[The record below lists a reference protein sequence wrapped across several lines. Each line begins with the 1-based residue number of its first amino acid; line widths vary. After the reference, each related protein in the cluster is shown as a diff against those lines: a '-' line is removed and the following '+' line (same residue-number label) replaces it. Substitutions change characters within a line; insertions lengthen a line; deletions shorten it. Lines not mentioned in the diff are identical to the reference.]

1 MNHGNKHWKL
11 NMRAGHRKALFL
23 NLLKSLVLH
32 KRIKTT
38 LPKARAIRVYGER
51 IITKAIHLL
60 QMKDANYLAA
70 YRNLL
75 SEFHQDEKVVKILIE
90 EVAPKCANRPGGYTR
105 IVKLNIAHNAW
116 AVIEFVDFYK

>member
-11 NMRAGHRKALFL
+11 NMRAGHRKALIL

-38 LPKARAIRVYGER
+38 LPKARMLRVYGER
-51 IITKAIHLL
+51 VITKAIQLL
-60 QMKDANYLAA
+60 SLTDANYLAA

-75 SEFHQDEKVVKILIE
+75 AIFHQDEVALSALIK
-90 EVAPKCANRPGGYTR
+90 EVAPACSKRPGGYTR
-105 IVKLNIAHNAW
+105 IVKINIAHNEW
-116 AVIEFVDFYK
+116 AIIELVDFFK